1 MFLKSFNK
9 ISQTLLRKNG
19 FIFFT
24 MLAACSLSSI
34 YVKAGESQDFQKEQR
49 TICETNSV
57 KKTYLSQKSI
67 KMYKGKIFVW
77 LNHELFSISTLHS
90 NQRGFYVQGNELGS
104 PLAQII
110 SNKNSQKVSK
120 SIKCQRCGKTF
131 KSYADLYDHLSE
143 VPPCDEKD

>member
-9 ISQTLLRKNG
+9 ISRTLLCKNG
-19 FIFFT
+19 FIFLT
-24 MLAACSLSSI
+24 TLATCSLSSI
-34 YVKAGESQDFQKEQR
+34 CVKAEASQNFQKEQR
-49 TICETNSV
+49 AICEDTSA

-77 LNHELFSISTLHS
+77 LNHELFSLSTLHS
-90 NQRGFYVQGNELGS
+90 NNHGFYVQENELGS

-110 SNKNSQKVSK
+110 SNKNPQKVAK